1 MSSSTGSYVMGI
13 LVGMVFGAIIGAALM
28 RYALSG
34 PTVVPDV
41 ADTPQTEHGIMQLWE
56 ERPAGY
62 DT

>member
-1 MSSSTGSYVMGI
+1 MGI